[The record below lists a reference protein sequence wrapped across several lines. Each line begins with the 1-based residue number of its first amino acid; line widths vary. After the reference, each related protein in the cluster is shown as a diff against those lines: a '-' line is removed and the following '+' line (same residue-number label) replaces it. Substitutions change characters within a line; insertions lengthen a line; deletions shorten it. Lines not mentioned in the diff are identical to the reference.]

1 MATEKKQTHEPDDGQ
16 VDLSFDEYEETEISV
31 GGDETEEKEA
41 KEEVKEE
48 PVVEVS
54 EEKDDE
60 HQEVSRNVQKRID
73 RLTKKMR
80 EAERRETEAINY
92 AKNVQ
97 SESEQIKS
105 RLQTVD
111 KGYMNEYGTRLN
123 IEQQQTEDQLKKA
136 MAAGNTDAVVAA
148 QRKLT
153 QLAVS
158 ADRYTNIQNNRNLQ
172 EQQEQ
177 AQVTS
182 QQQVAVMN
190 QANQAQ
196 QQPVQQQPVEQPP
209 DPKAEQWAE
218 KNNWFGK
225 DEAMTFAAFGIHKGM
240 VEKEGFDQ
248 QSDDYYDELDSRL
261 RDKFPQEFNNGSG
274 KRPVQNV
281 AGNSRSRG
289 KTSGRSRKV
298 KLTPS
303 QVAIANKLGVPLEEY
318 AKYVKT

>member
-1 MATEKKQTHEPDDGQ
+1 MTTANKHEPDDGQ
-16 VDLSFDEYEETEISV
+16 VDLSFDEYEETEVSV
-31 GGDETEEKEA
+31 GGNESEEKEA
-41 KEEVKEE
+41 KEE
-48 PVVEVS
+48 PVIEVS
-54 EEKDDE
+54 EEKADSGDE
-60 HQEVSRNVQKRID
+60 HEEYSTSVKKRID

-80 EAERRETEAINY
+80 EAERRETEAIKY
-92 AKNVQ
+92 AQNVQ
-97 SESEQIKS
+97 AESQQIKS

-111 KGYMNEYGTRLN
+111 QGYMTEYGNRLN
-123 IEQQQTEDQLKKA
+123 IEQKQVEDTLKDA
-136 MAAGNTDAVVAA
+136 MDKGDTGAAVAA

-158 ADRYTNIQNNRNLQ
+158 ADRYTSVQNNRK
-172 EQQEQ
+172 QQAAQ
-177 AQVTS
+177 A
-182 QQQVAVMN
+182 A
-190 QANQAQ
+190 AQ
-196 QQPVQQQPVEQPP
+196 PQPQPQPPIPQQPVEQPP
-209 DPKAEQWAE
+209 DPKAEKWAE

-240 VEKEGFDQ
+240 VEKEGFDP

-261 RDKFPQEFNNGSG
+261 RNKFPQEFNNGSG

-303 QVAIANKLGVPLEEY
+303 QVAIAHKLGVPLEEY

>member
-1 MATEKKQTHEPDDGQ
+1 MAKANKHEPDDGQ
-16 VDLSFDEYEETEISV
+16 VDLSFDQYEETVVSV
-31 GGDETEEKEA
+31 GENESEEKE
-41 KEEVKEE
+41 
-48 PVVEVS
+48 PVIEVS
-54 EEKDDE
+54 EEKAGDE
-60 HQEVSRNVQKRID
+60 HEEYSTSVKKRID

-80 EAERRETEAINY
+80 EAERRETEAIKY
-92 AKNVQ
+92 AQNVQ
-97 SESEQIKS
+97 AESQQIKS

-111 KGYMNEYGTRLN
+111 QGYMTEYGNRLN
-123 IEQQQTEDQLKKA
+123 IEQKQVEDTLKDA
-136 MAAGNTDAVVAA
+136 MDKGDTGAAVAA

-158 ADRYTNIQNNRNLQ
+158 ADRYTSVQNNRK
-172 EQQEQ
+172 
-177 AQVTS
+177 
-182 QQQVAVMN
+182 QQVA
-190 QANQAQ
+190 QAAAQ
-196 QQPVQQQPVEQPP
+196 KQQPQQPVQQPQPVEQPP
-209 DPKAEQWAE
+209 DPKAEKWAE

-240 VEKEGFDQ
+240 VEKEGFDP

-261 RDKFPQEFNNGSG
+261 RSKFPQEFNNGSG

-289 KTSGRSRKV
+289 RTSGRSRKV

-303 QVAIANKLGVPLEEY
+303 QVAIAHKLGVPLEEY